1 MCKKLYLL
9 DGHSL
14 AHRAFYALPLLQN
27 SSGEYTNAVFGF
39 ARMLFKLLDDEKPDY
54 IMVAFDK
61 KAPTFRH
68 EEFMEYKANRKK
80 MPEELGPQIGLI
92 KELLEV
98 LKIPIV
104 ALDGYEADD
113 VIGTLARRGEK
124 EGYKVRIVTGDRDSL
139 QLVNEQTSVLYTRKG
154 ITDIERYDLK
164 KVRERYGLEP
174 EQLIDMKG
182 LMGDSSDNIPGV
194 PGIGEKTAITLL
206 QEFSSLENILENIEQ
221 VSGIKRRENLQEYAE
236 QARMSK
242 RLGRIKLDVPI
253 KLNFEDCRLE
263 EPEQKE
269 IVSLLKRLE
278 FSSLL
283 DRFITADEL
292 FDIIEDEPEIKVIKD
307 QRELEE
313 LISQIK
319 KTGEMALDI
328 PLDNYKQPVRASYQE
343 ILIAL
348 RDKGVYSLSL
358 IEKENGFN
366 TEEVFALLKPILNDE
381 GIKKNLLHAKE
392 TIIVLKRKE
401 IELNGLVFDPL
412 LAVYLLN
419 PSDNL
424 PSLEELLKQELN
436 LILPEEIKERQK
448 IAFFLSNLFEIK
460 DKLLPELEKREILE
474 LYREI
479 ELPLIKPLAE
489 MELNGITVD
498 IYYLEDLSLQW
509 EKELDTLTDSIYSYA
524 GREFNIN
531 SPKQLGEILFEEL
544 GLPVIKKTKTGY
556 STSAEVLEELA
567 DKHDIIGEI
576 LNYRQ
581 LMKLKST
588 YVDALP
594 PLINPETG
602 RIHTSFNQM
611 VTATGRL
618 SSTDPNLQNI
628 PIRTEEGREIRKAF
642 IPEEGWLLL
651 SIDYSQIELRV
662 LAHISKDESL
672 ITAFNNGEDIHT
684 QTASEIFNV
693 EPQEVTANMRRQAKV
708 INFGIAYG
716 MSPYGLARDLGI
728 SRKAAEEYIERY
740 FNRFSGVKKY
750 MDRVIEQAKQE
761 GYVTTIMKRR
771 RYIPEIRSRNYH
783 RRSFAERTA
792 INTPIQG
799 SAADIMKAAMI
810 RIYKRLKEDDFKAR
824 LLLQV
829 HDELVIE
836 VSKDNLTRVAEVV
849 KKEMEEAVLL
859 DVPLIADV
867 QVGKNWRDKEDYPG
881 VN

>member
-92 KELLEV
+92 KELLEA

-182 LMGDSSDNIPGV
+182 LMGDNSDNIPGV

-750 MDRVIEQAKQE
+750 MVRVIEQAKQE